1 MTTKTGFYGSDDTSN
16 KFKGQDGIDYFTLV
30 NKKTGEIE
38 IYQEAF
44 GADKRVGNIGADGKV
59 KYNGNWWGGA
69 NNKDKEWVNK
79 NLKTIKDQS
88 QKTIENGLLE
98 DNPGMTPEQARNQ
111 AYKLNNT
118 NKSLSS
124 EQEEA
129 LTNPTNIDPL
139 KLGKSEPG
147 TRESNF
153 GIHVFPTT
161 LRTGR
166 GGQDF
171 LKIDMMAYKP
181 TGLKGKITST
191 QDDKGKTTS
200 IQGISSLGVKDRD
213 MDRRSIGTVI
223 LPIPGGIQDSQ
234 QVTWNDDKLNPF
246 QLAIS
251 NVALDA
257 ISKGLGEG
265 AGTASEL
272 VKSALTSP
280 DTKTALGTYIAS
292 QASGA
297 QNLQQ
302 RATGAIMNPNMELL
316 FNAPSIR
323 NFSFAFTLAPRSREE
338 AKTVIRIIRFFKQG
352 MAPIRSKSR
361 LFLKSPH
368 TFRLAYKH
376 KALTGDRERDRNLI
390 ASQGTN
396 NAATDHP
403 YLNKFKE
410 CAMAS
415 FGVNYTPNGPYS
427 TYEDGVMTAYNITM
441 NFQELNPIYN
451 DDYGSSGSLPA
462 EIGF

>member
-1 MTTKTGFYGSDDTSN
+1 MATKDGYYGSDDTSN
-16 KFKGQDGIDYFTLV
+16 TFMGNGTNWFTLV
-30 NKKTGEIE
+30 DEKLGDIDIYEDLLDDDKKAGTIFSESGKLEFNPNWFDQDLKHKEFINDNLKIFKNAGSETIKKGLLAADSTLSPEAAGNKS
-38 IYQEAF
+38 
-44 GADKRVGNIGADGKV
+44 
-59 KYNGNWWGGA
+59 
-69 NNKDKEWVNK
+69 K
-79 NLKTIKDQS
+79 NLTKSNKADEGGSDDKD
-88 QKTIENGLLE
+88 
-98 DNPGMTPEQARNQ
+98 
-111 AYKLNNT
+111 
-118 NKSLSS
+118 
-124 EQEEA
+124 A
-129 LTNPTNIDPL
+129 LTNPTTIDPL

-181 TGLKGKITST
+181 TGIKGKITAT
-191 QDDKGKTTS
+191 QDKKG
-200 IQGISSLGVKDRD
+200 IQGVSSLGVRDRD
-213 MDRRSIGTVI
+213 MDRQSIGTVI

-234 QVTWNDDKLNPF
+234 QVSWNEDTINPF
-246 QLAIS
+246 QLALANIALSSIS
-251 NVALDA
+251 E
-257 ISKGLGEG
+257 GLKEG
-265 AGTASEL
+265 ATNAAEI
-272 VKSALTSP
+272 VKSALKSE
-280 DTKTALGTYIAS
+280 DTKTALGTYIAG

-297 QNLQQ
+297 QNLMT
-302 RATGAIMNPNMELL
+302 RTTGAVMNPNMELL

-323 NFSFAFTLAPRSREE
+323 NFSFAFTLAPRSKEE

-376 KALTGDRERDRNLI
+376 KADRNE
-390 ASQGTN
+390 GREGN

-410 CAMAS
+410 CAMGS
-415 FGVNYTPNGPYS
+415 FGVNYTPNGAYS
-427 TYEDGVMTAYNITM
+427 TYEDGVMTAYQINM
-441 NFQELNPIYN
+441 NFQEMNPIYN
-451 DDYGSSGSLPA
+451 DDYGSSGPLPA

>member
-1 MTTKTGFYGSDDTSN
+1 MATKDGYYGSDDTSN
-16 KFKGQDGIDYFTLV
+16 TFMGNGTNWFTLV
-30 NKKTGEIE
+30 DEKLGDIDIYEDLLDDDKKAGTIFSESGKLEFNPNWFDQDLKHKEFINDNLKIFKNAGSETIKKGLLAADSTLSPEAAGNKS
-38 IYQEAF
+38 
-44 GADKRVGNIGADGKV
+44 
-59 KYNGNWWGGA
+59 
-69 NNKDKEWVNK
+69 K
-79 NLKTIKDQS
+79 NLTKSNKADEGGSDDKD
-88 QKTIENGLLE
+88 
-98 DNPGMTPEQARNQ
+98 
-111 AYKLNNT
+111 
-118 NKSLSS
+118 
-124 EQEEA
+124 A
-129 LTNPTNIDPL
+129 LTNPTTIDPL

-181 TGLKGKITST
+181 TGIKGKITAT
-191 QDDKGKTTS
+191 QDKKG
-200 IQGISSLGVKDRD
+200 IQGVSSLGVRDRD
-213 MDRRSIGTVI
+213 MDRQSIGTVI

-234 QVTWNDDKLNPF
+234 QVSWNEDTINPF
-246 QLAIS
+246 QLALANIALSSIS
-251 NVALDA
+251 E
-257 ISKGLGEG
+257 GLKEG
-265 AGTASEL
+265 ATNAAEI
-272 VKSALTSP
+272 VKSALKSE
-280 DTKTALGTYIAS
+280 DTKTALGTYIAG

-297 QNLQQ
+297 QNLMT
-302 RATGAIMNPNMELL
+302 RTTGAVMNPNMELL

-323 NFSFAFTLAPRSREE
+323 NFSFAFTLAPRSKEE

-376 KALTGDRERDRNLI
+376 KADRNE
-390 ASQGTN
+390 GREGN

-410 CAMAS
+410 CAMGS
-415 FGVNYTPNGPYS
+415 FGVNYTPNGAYS

-441 NFQELNPIYN
+441 NFQEMNPIYN
-451 DDYGSSGSLPA
+451 DDYGSSGPLPA

>member
-1 MTTKTGFYGSDDTSN
+1 
-16 KFKGQDGIDYFTLV
+16 
-30 NKKTGEIE
+30 
-38 IYQEAF
+38 
-44 GADKRVGNIGADGKV
+44 
-59 KYNGNWWGGA
+59 
-69 NNKDKEWVNK
+69 
-79 NLKTIKDQS
+79 
-88 QKTIENGLLE
+88 
-98 DNPGMTPEQARNQ
+98 
-111 AYKLNNT
+111 
-118 NKSLSS
+118 
-124 EQEEA
+124 
-129 LTNPTNIDPL
+129 
-139 KLGKSEPG
+139 
-147 TRESNF
+147 
-153 GIHVFPTT
+153 
-161 LRTGR
+161 
-166 GGQDF
+166 
-171 LKIDMMAYKP
+171 MAYKP
-181 TGLKGKITST
+181 TGIKGKITAT
-191 QDDKGKTTS
+191 QDKKG
-200 IQGISSLGVKDRD
+200 IQGVSSLGVNDRP
-213 MDRRSIGTVI
+213 MDRQSIGTVI

-234 QVTWNDDKLNPF
+234 QVSWNQDTLNPF
-246 QLAIS
+246 QLALANI
-251 NVALDA
+251 ALSG
-257 ISKGLGEG
+257 ITEGLDKG

-272 VKSALTSP
+272 VKSALKSE
-280 DTKTALGTYIAS
+280 DTKSALGTYIAS

-376 KALTGDRERDRNLI
+376 KGSENEGSR
-390 ASQGTN
+390 GN

-410 CAMAS
+410 CAMGS

-427 TYEDGVMTAYNITM
+427 TYEDGVMTAYNITL

-451 DDYGSSGSLPA
+451 DDYGSSGPLPA